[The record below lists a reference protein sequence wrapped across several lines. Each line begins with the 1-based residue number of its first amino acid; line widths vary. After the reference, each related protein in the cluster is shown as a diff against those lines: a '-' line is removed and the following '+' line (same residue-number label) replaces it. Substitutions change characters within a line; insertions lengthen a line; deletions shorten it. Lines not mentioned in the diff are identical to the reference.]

1 MTAAACAGMIA
12 PMIVGDE
19 MMDASAPGP
28 PPGHAASR
36 GATDAVID
44 PYARRII
51 HVDMDAFY
59 ASVEQRDDPELRGK
73 PLAVGGGKARG
84 VVAAA
89 SYEAREF
96 GVRSA
101 MAGATARRK
110 CPHLLF
116 VSPRFDVYRAV
127 SEQIHEVFRRYTNII
142 EPLSLDE
149 AYLDVTEACANGVTA
164 TEIARAIKA
173 EIKEETGLTAS
184 AGVSY
189 CKFLAKLASDERK
202 PDGLFVIPPHK
213 GEAYIQQLPI
223 GRFRGV
229 GPKGEAK
236 MHRLGIFTG
245 ADLRTK
251 PLEWLEANF
260 RSSGPYYHAIARGID
275 LRPVRANRIR
285 KSVGGE
291 ATFGAD
297 LRDPV
302 AMKEALEPIID
313 KVARRLDEKR
323 KRGRTVTLKV
333 KYEDFEIVTR
343 RRTVDRLVHEAAD
356 IRLIVH
362 DLLDTMVPFEKGVRL
377 LGATVS
383 GFPDEAEGDGD
394 GQRAEDGQ
402 LTLF

>member
-1 MTAAACAGMIA
+1 MSDAPSIAA
-12 PMIVGDE
+12 DE
-19 MMDASAPGP
+19 TEP
-28 PPGHAASR
+28 
-36 GATDAVID
+36 D

-51 HVDMDAFY
+51 HVDMDAFF
-59 ASVEQRDDPELRGK
+59 ASVEQRDNPELRGK

-89 SYEAREF
+89 SYEARPY

-116 VSPRFDVYRAV
+116 VSPRFDVYREV
-127 SEQIHEVFRRYTNII
+127 SVQIHEVFHRYTQII

-149 AYLDVTEACANGVTA
+149 AYLDVTETCAGGTPA
-164 TEIARAIKA
+164 TEIAKRIKT
-173 EIKEETGLTAS
+173 EIKEATGLTAS

-189 CKFLAKLASDERK
+189 NKFLAKMASDEDK

-245 ADLRTK
+245 ADLAQK
-251 PLEWLEANF
+251 SLEWLNGNF
-260 RSSGPYYHAIARGID
+260 RSSGPYYFDIARGID
-275 LRPVRANRIR
+275 MRPVRANRIR

-291 ATFGAD
+291 ATFEAD
-297 LRDPV
+297 LFDLN
-302 AMKEALEPIID
+302 EAKQALAPIIE
-313 KVARRLDEKR
+313 KVARRLAEKR

-333 KYEDFEIVTR
+333 KFADFEIITR
-343 RRTVDRLVHEAAD
+343 RRTVEHTVGTAGE
-356 IRLIVH
+356 ITPIVH
-362 DLLDTMVPFEKGVRL
+362 DLLDIVFPVGKGVRL

-383 GFPDEAEGDGD
+383 GFREEVERTDVSAE
-394 GQRAEDGQ
+394 EGQ
-402 LTLF
+402 LALF